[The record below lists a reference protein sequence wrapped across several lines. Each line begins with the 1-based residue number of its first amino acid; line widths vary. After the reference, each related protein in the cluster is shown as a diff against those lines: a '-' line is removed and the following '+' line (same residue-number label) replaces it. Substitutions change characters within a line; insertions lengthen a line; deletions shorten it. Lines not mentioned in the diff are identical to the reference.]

1 MHEAL
6 SEPHP
11 RGFELKP
18 RYLQLFA
25 LVSFHAF
32 LREGVDAA
40 IFETHHGGEY
50 DSTNVIER
58 PLVTAV
64 TSLGMDHVQQLGPS
78 LENIAWHKAGIFKQ
92 GAQAYSSPQV
102 PEAAEVLRKR
112 ASEKGVTLQFTD
124 HDPALPDNVPQL
136 EPGVQRING
145 SLALAAARSFLE
157 QKASDNMNSCDIE
170 HGVSQFSWPG
180 RFQLVVRDNFQWFL
194 DSAHNEMSVDK
205 AAEWFIQTSAQQ
217 RFDTPSIPPIF
228 IQCLTV

>member
-1 MHEAL
+1 
-6 SEPHP
+6 
-11 RGFELKP
+11 
-18 RYLQLFA
+18 
-25 LVSFHAF
+25 
-32 LREGVDAA
+32 
-40 IFETHHGGEY
+40 
-50 DSTNVIER
+50 
-58 PLVTAV
+58 
-64 TSLGMDHVQQLGPS
+64 QLGPS

-217 RFDTPSIPPIF
+217 SIPTPVVRLLIF
-228 IQCLTV
+228 SQITNERDDVAVFKQLATSLQGSEIRYVIFTTYNQGDGSERTISQWLCAFLAWI